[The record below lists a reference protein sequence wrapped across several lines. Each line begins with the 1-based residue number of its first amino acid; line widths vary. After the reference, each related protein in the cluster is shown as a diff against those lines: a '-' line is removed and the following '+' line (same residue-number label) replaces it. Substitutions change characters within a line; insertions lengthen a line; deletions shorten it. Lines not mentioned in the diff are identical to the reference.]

1 MGYNW
6 SESEPDGAGSRRSSR
21 RIKDFALFAALPIGL
36 GAVAAGVTLALP
48 GAPDDSLRD
57 AFDSAYIN
65 GVASITVAGVLQV
78 WFTMGETRRANEER
92 TRADWERARADEA
105 RARAEEERRRTEEER
120 ARAAEERQRANE
132 AEARATAQA
141 QARAETL
148 AAAANEMQRQR
159 LDLELERTRLEMQR
173 VEQAERANAEL
184 LRVMRSL
191 TDSVDLLRRQ
201 LDERANGH
209 SQL

>member
-6 SESEPDGAGSRRSSR
+6 SESESDGAGNRRSSR

-48 GAPDDSLRD
+48 VAPDDSLRD

-105 RARAEEERRRTEEER
+105 RARAEEERQRTEEER
-120 ARAAEERQRANE
+120 ARAEEERARAEEERQRANE

-173 VEQAERANAEL
+173 AEQAERASGIIARDAEPHRL
-184 LRVMRSL
+184 
-191 TDSVDLLRRQ
+191 
-201 LDERANGH
+201 G
-209 SQL
+209 